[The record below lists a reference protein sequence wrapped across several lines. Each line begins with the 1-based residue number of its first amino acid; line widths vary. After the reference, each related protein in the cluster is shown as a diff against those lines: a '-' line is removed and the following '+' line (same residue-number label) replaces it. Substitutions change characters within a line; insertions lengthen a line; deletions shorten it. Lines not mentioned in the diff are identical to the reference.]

1 VDRVIADTDALVDF
15 IEGAGAAAQV
25 DELLAKGN
33 LATTAVNVYELFR
46 GCESDDERSE
56 LRLALRG
63 VRVYPVN
70 DPAAKRAAEVDREL
84 ARRGLRAAVCV
95 GPVAGIPSASNEAG
109 AKRAVHRRLVHAAQP
124 RGHLQPHPPDAV
136 AHGCINCPKTPTPA

>member
-84 ARRGLRAAVCV
+84 ARRG
-95 GPVAGIPSASNEAG
+95 AGIGERDTLIAG
-109 AKRAVHRRLVHAAQP
+109 VALATRLPLLTGNVDHFRRIAGLRVLKA
-124 RGHLQPHPPDAV
+124 RR
-136 AHGCINCPKTPTPA
+136 